1 MQSKMLEFKKQGNTK
16 TEMFF
21 YEFKGLQRVDKLYI
35 TLRTLTSRNN
45 ISKSLREKNIPPL
58 D

>member
-1 MQSKMLEFKKQGNTK
+1 MLEFKKQGNTK
-16 TEMFF
+16 TEMFS

-35 TLRTLTSRNN
+35 TPRTLTSRNN
-45 ISKSLREKNIPPL
+45 ISKRLREKNIPPP